1 MGKKISIIGI
11 MTVIV
16 YFISVAGF
24 LVTQT
29 EIALTIWEMMTIIS
43 GPVVFM
49 VLLEFSR
56 YLDIPD
62 IFRNAM
68 SGFMSCVCALTGLS
82 HIVNIT
88 VTRKLISEGVNVP
101 TYYQIGQWPSA
112 QMAID
117 YLAWGFFMGL
127 AFLCISTIAK
137 PNRNETKGM
146 QIVALFD
153 GILCFVGFAGALLI
167 NENMWYVAPMGYGPG
182 LLLLCVMRLR
192 AKGK

>member
-11 MTVIV
+11 LTVIV

-56 YLDIPD
+56 YFDIPD

-88 VTRKLISEGVNVP
+88 VTRKLISEGINVP

-127 AFLCISTIAK
+127 AFLCISIIAK
-137 PNRNETKGM
+137 SNRNETRGM
-146 QIVALFD
+146 QIVALID
-153 GILCFVGFAGALLI
+153 GILCFVGFAGTLLI

-182 LLLLCVMRLR
+182 LLVLCVMRLR